1 VLLWA
6 AAIAAAYFYSQR
18 EHVPTGIVRAVLP
31 AFLIELAFYI
41 APAFGAVRLWLDRAM
56 PRPSIGIV
64 LTLAAVL
71 PWTVVTLRLHTFSV
85 LNFALL
91 TGLAAV
97 VAFWYTG
104 LRPSLAADLG
114 FLAYMAAV
122 YLSHVFAHL
131 YGEPARHVPLQILG
145 HLMWIRTGAMAV
157 MVLRRLDIEFA
168 FLPNGL
174 EWLTGVEYFGLF
186 MPVGIV
192 LGWAMRLVRV
202 HPPAMVW
209 WKIPLFAVG
218 TYFGVLWVV
227 ALGEEFFFRG
237 FLQFVLMRRIGE
249 TAGLIV
255 ASLLFGVAHLAY
267 RFDWRFIALATV
279 LGLFCGMA
287 YLKARSIRASMVTHA
302 LVVTAARLFFTS
314 P

>member
-1 VLLWA
+1 M
-6 AAIAAAYFYSQR
+6 R
-18 EHVPTGIVRAVLP
+18 
-31 AFLIELAFYI
+31 
-41 APAFGAVRLWLDRAM
+41 
-56 PRPSIGIV
+56 RPSIGIV

-71 PWTVVTLRLHTFSV
+71 PWTVATLRLGTFSV
-85 LNFALL
+85 LNLGLL

-97 VAFWYTG
+97 VCFWYVG
-104 LRPSLAADLG
+104 LRPSLAADIG
-114 FLAYMAAV
+114 FLACVAAV
-122 YLSHVFAHL
+122 YLSRVFTHI
-131 YGEPARHVPLQILG
+131 YGEPVHHVPLQILG

-157 MVLRRLDIEFA
+157 LVLRRLDVDFG
-168 FLPNGL
+168 FVPNGL
-174 EWLTGVEYFGLF
+174 EWLTGVEWFGFF

-209 WKIPLFAVG
+209 WKIPFFALG

-249 TAGLIV
+249 AAGLV
-255 ASLLFGVAHLAY
+255 LASVLFGVAHLAY
-267 RFDWRFIALATV
+267 RFDWRFVALASV

-287 YLKARSIRASMVTHA
+287 YLKARSIRAAMVTHA
-302 LVVTAARLFFTS
+302 LVVTAARLFFTA